1 MIWNSWSDFWSMGGR
16 GYFVWMSV
24 GVTFLVLA
32 LEIIISKRQHFNLKA
47 QLLETRAIEAD
58 EKKASSRLSQ

>member
-1 MIWNSWSDFWSMGGR
+1 MIWNSWSEFWSMGGR

-32 LEIIISKRQHFNLKA
+32 LEIIISRRNHISLKT
-47 QLLETRAIEAD
+47 QLLEARAIEAD
-58 EKKASSRLSQ
+58 EKQARNSHV

>member
-1 MIWNSWSDFWSMGGR
+1 MIWNSWSEFWSMGGR

-32 LEIIISKRQHFNLKA
+32 LEIMISRHQHSKLKA
-47 QLLETRAIEAD
+47 QLLESRAIDTE
-58 EKKASSRLSQ
+58 EKAKIH

>member
-24 GVTFLVLA
+24 GVTFLVLL
-32 LEIIISKRQHFNLKA
+32 LEIIISRRNHSNLKA

-58 EKKASSRLSQ
+58 EKRTSSRLSQ

>member
-16 GYFVWMSV
+16 AYFVWMSV

-32 LEIIISKRQHFNLKA
+32 LEIIISRQQYARLKS
-47 QLLETRAIEAD
+47 QLLETKAIEA
-58 EKKASSRLSQ
+58 AQNTHQ

>member
-32 LEIIISKRQHFNLKA
+32 LEVIISRRNHINIKA
-47 QLLETRAIEAD
+47 QLLETKAIEAD
-58 EKKASSRLSQ
+58 EKQANSRLSQ

>member
-1 MIWNSWSDFWSMGGR
+1 MGGR

-24 GVTFLVLA
+24 GVSFLVLA
-32 LEIIISKRQHFNLKA
+32 LEIIISRRNHVSLKA

-58 EKKASSRLSQ
+58 VKQARSNPI

>member
-1 MIWNSWSDFWSMGGR
+1 MIWNSWSEFWSMGGR

-32 LEIIISKRQHFNLKA
+32 LEIIISRRNHISLKT
-47 QLLETRAIEAD
+47 QLLEARAIEAD
-58 EKKASSRLSQ
+58 EKQVRSSQL